1 MTSSSARPSVT
12 SRLMRYAPSVRRA
25 HRQYASA
32 GTTRAVM
39 AQLVE
44 QPTAYDPPRRMP
56 SGVRV
61 SARRGPQDWPVYD
74 LRPARGEPRAVV
86 LFLHG
91 GAYFRQVKAQHWRF
105 AAHLASTLDAQVV
118 VPVYPLAPT
127 ATADVVVPV
136 AVELATELLG
146 AELRRP
152 LALVGDSA
160 GAGMALAVAQEL
172 RRDGRP
178 PPVGLGLVSP
188 WVDVSCRDP
197 GLAERADR
205 DPWLQ
210 VPGLT
215 AAGDAYR
222 GSLAADHPWV
232 SPIAGLLTG
241 LPPMLVFSG
250 TDDILNVDAHRLVDA
265 VTEGGGSVRLVEQPG
280 QIHDYVLHP
289 TREGRAARR
298 QMTEWLRAQLA

>member
-1 MTSSSARPSVT
+1 
-12 SRLMRYAPSVRRA
+12 MRYAPSIRRA
-25 HRQYASA
+25 HRQYATG
-32 GTTRAVM
+32 GTTRTAM
-39 AQLVE
+39 AQLLE
-44 QPTAYDPPRRMP
+44 QPAAYDPPRRMP

-61 SARRGPQDWPVYD
+61 SARRGPEEWPIYD
-74 LRPARGEPRAVV
+74 VVPGQAQPRAAV

-91 GAYFRQVKAQHWRF
+91 GAYFRQIKAQHWRL
-105 AAHLASTLDAQVV
+105 AAHLAATLDAQVV
-118 VPVYPLAPT
+118 VPVFPLAPT
-127 ATADVVVPV
+127 ATADAVVPV
-136 AVELATELLG
+136 AVELAAELLA
-146 AELRRP
+146 AEPRRP
-152 LALVGDSA
+152 VALVGDSA

-172 RRDGRP
+172 RRDGRTSP
-178 PPVGLGLVSP
+178 AGLVLVSP

-197 GLAERADR
+197 GLAERASR

-222 GSLAADHPWV
+222 GALAADHPWV
-232 SPIAGLLTG
+232 SPITGLLTG

-250 TDDILNVDAHRLVDA
+250 TDDILNADAHRLVDA
-265 VTEGGGSVRLVEQPG
+265 VTAAGGSARLVEQVR

-298 QMTEWLRAQLA
+298 ETSAWLRDRIA

>member
-1 MTSSSARPSVT
+1 MTPSSPRPSVA

-25 HRQYASA
+25 HRQYGSA

-39 AQLVE
+39 AQLVD
-44 QPTAYDPPRRMP
+44 QPVAYDPPRRMP

-61 SARRGPQDWPVYD
+61 SARRGPEDWPVYD
-74 LRPARGEPRAVV
+74 VRPARAQPRAVV

-91 GAYFRQVKAQHWRF
+91 GAYFRQIKAQHWRF

-127 ATADVVVPV
+127 ATAAAVVPV
-136 AVELATELLG
+136 VVELAAELLA
-146 AELRRP
+146 AEPRRP
-152 LALVGDSA
+152 VALAGDSA

-172 RRDGRP
+172 RRDGRTP
-178 PPVGLGLVSP
+178 PAGLVLISP

-197 GLAERADR
+197 GLAERADL

-222 GSLAADHPWV
+222 GTLSADHPWV
-232 SPIAGLLTG
+232 SPLTGLLTG

-250 TDDILNVDAHRLVDA
+250 TDDILNADAHRLVDA
-265 VTEGGGSVRLVEQPG
+265 VSAVGGSVRLVEQAG

-298 QMTEWLRAQLA
+298 EAADWLRARVA

>member
-1 MTSSSARPSVT
+1 MTASSGRPSVA
-12 SRLMRYAPSVRRA
+12 SRLMRYAPSIRRA

-39 AQLVE
+39 AQLVD
-44 QPTAYDPPRRMP
+44 QPAAYDPPRRMP
-56 SGVRV
+56 AGVRV
-61 SARRGPQDWPVYD
+61 AARRGPEDWPVYD
-74 LRPARGEPRAVV
+74 LLPARGQPQAVV

-91 GAYFRQVKAQHWRF
+91 GAYFRQIKAQHWRF
-105 AAHLASTLDAQVV
+105 AAHLASTLAARVV

-127 ATADVVVPV
+127 STADLVVPV
-136 AVELATELLG
+136 AVELAAELVG
-146 AELRRP
+146 AEPHRP
-152 LALVGDSA
+152 VALVGDSA

-172 RRDGRP
+172 RRDGRR
-178 PPVGLGLVSP
+178 PPVGLGLISP

-197 GLAERADR
+197 GLAERAAL

-210 VPGLT
+210 VPGLA

-232 SPIAGLLTG
+232 SPIAGLLSG

-250 TDDILNVDAHRLVDA
+250 TDDILNADAHRLVDA
-265 VTEGGGSVRLVEQPG
+265 VAAAGGSARLVEQAG

-298 QMTEWLRAQLA
+298 ETSAWLHAQLA